1 MRRGKE
7 RLLLCTS
14 SISINVFTKKL
25 QFIEGYR
32 FLLDLTFA
40 LEFFLLILRKVAN
53 FNFGGEISAY
63 QSTYGECK

>member
-7 RLLLCTS
+7 RLL
-14 SISINVFTKKL
+14 SINVFPKKL
-25 QFIEGYR
+25 QLNEGYR

-40 LEFFLLILRKVAN
+40 LDFFHLILRKVAY

-63 QSTYGECK
+63 QST